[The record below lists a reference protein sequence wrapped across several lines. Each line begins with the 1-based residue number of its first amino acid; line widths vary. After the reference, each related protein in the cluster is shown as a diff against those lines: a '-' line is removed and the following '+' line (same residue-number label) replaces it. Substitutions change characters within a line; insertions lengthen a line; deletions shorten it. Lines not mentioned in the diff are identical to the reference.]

1 MLVNVRK
8 IKEQQK
14 TSTAVNNDDLNQLLK
29 IATNKVNEEV
39 PSSQRQLYEMAEIAA
54 TGTPLIPLV
63 GEVAKYVSMPAI
75 SVGQFGGDAITEVA
89 GYGSKLTE
97 QLKMSDMPD
106 FQEKVVNIL
115 TVAKG
120 VRLPKKDEK
129 IGMIDKLLNKTKY
142 TREKLISD
150 FSTVKDQINSMIAVV
165 DKRQEVLSTAN
176 INLDVLYTN
185 NVAEYEN
192 LTRYIEIGE
201 AVIGYKKQELEVMK
215 SFVGGDL
222 LKAQN
227 ANDLAALIVR
237 WEERIDGLRKF
248 QMSAIQT
255 APQIR
260 AMQNN
265 NLKLIDKFVDL
276 KNITIPSWEKQFALQ
291 INLQDQQKANAVA
304 NAIDDATN
312 EFMLANSQL
321 LCDTSTSIAKSNQ
334 RGSIYIETLE
344 GVQQNLVNMFDSIK
358 TINEEGDAA
367 RKDAFNRMEDM
378 KKVYLQISKDG
389 LS

>member
-1 MLVNVRK
+1 MLQNARQ
-8 IKEQQK
+8 IREQQK
-14 TSTAVNNDDLNQLLK
+14 NPGFVDCDLSAVLKMATKVVEDPPISSTS
-29 IATNKVNEEV
+29 
-39 PSSQRQLYEMAEIAA
+39 
-54 TGTPLIPLV
+54 LIPRPT
-63 GEVAKYVSMPAI
+63 GEIAKYVSMPAI
-75 SVGQFGGDAITEVA
+75 SVGQFGGDAITAVA
-89 GYGSKLTE
+89 GYGGELTN

-106 FQEKVVNIL
+106 FQSKVVNIL

-120 VRLPKKDEK
+120 VRLPKKDKEL
-129 IGMIDKLLNKTKY
+129 GVIDRLLNKTKY

-150 FSTVKDQINSMIAVV
+150 FSTVKEQIGSMVAVV
-165 DKRQEVLSTAN
+165 DKRQEVLATAN
-176 INLDVLYTN
+176 NNLDILYTN

-201 AVIGYKKQELEVMK
+201 GVIAYKKQELEVLK
-215 SFVGGDL
+215 TNINGDL
-222 LKAQN
+222 LRAQN

-237 WEERIDGLRKF
+237 WEERMDGLRKF

-260 AMQNN
+260 ALQNN
-265 NLKLIDKFVDL
+265 NLKLLDKFGDL
-276 KNITIPSWEKQFALQ
+276 KNITIPSWEKQFVLQ

-321 LCDTSTSIAKSNQ
+321 LCDTSTSIAKSSQ

-344 GVQQNLVNMFDSIK
+344 GVQQNLVDMFDNIR